1 MSTSGFRLLG
11 IRTAA
16 TAAVLAAAVTMAA
29 AAGVSAAPPSGSSGS
44 GSGSSGGGSGSSGS
58 GGGPGAPTPTPP
70 TQQCNQS
77 TQAGGPGVTNTLH
90 QLGRSGPASFVLS
103 YETFNIPDDIEVF
116 YQGTRVHDTGY
127 IGDNINQGTGSAVI
141 NIPAGTATAVLVR
154 VTGPGGTDWNYTV
167 HCPR

>member
-16 TAAVLAAAVTMAA
+16 TAVVLAAAVTTAV

-44 GSGSSGGGSGSSGS
+44 GSGSSGGGPGSSGS
-58 GGGPGAPTPTPP
+58 GSGPGTPAPP

-77 TQAGGPGVTNTLH
+77 TQAGGPGVTNTMH
-90 QLGRSGPASFVLS
+90 QLGRPGPASFVLS
-103 YETFNIPDDIEVF
+103 YETFNIPDQIEVF
-116 YQGTRVHDTGY
+116 YQGARVHNTGY
-127 IGDNINQGTGSAVI
+127 IGDDINEGTGSAVI
-141 NIPAGTATAVLVR
+141 NIPPGTATAVLVR

>member
-1 MSTSGFRLLG
+1 MSTNG
-11 IRTAA
+11 IRHFGVRGA
-16 TAAVLAAAVTMAA
+16 TAAALAGAATLAL

-44 GSGSSGGGSGSSGS
+44 GSGSSGSGSGS
-58 GGGPGAPTPTPP
+58 GPAAPP

-77 TQAGGPGVTNTLH
+77 TKSGGAGVTETAH
-90 QLGRSGPASFVLS
+90 HLGRPGPASFVLS
-103 YETFNIPDDIEVF
+103 YETFAIPDQIEVF
-116 YQGTRVHDTGY
+116 YQGGRVHNTGY

-141 NIPAGTATAVLVR
+141 NIPAGTATTVSVR